1 MSTVYYPSIYD
12 NTYKYAELANNSIV
26 ITTQSGF
33 GAVAAESNSV
43 IICNENGQ
51 WITSSLDN
59 YATSSDITNIQNS
72 IDTLSTYS
80 DILQQSIYSNLTAI
94 NTLQTNLTNN
104 YFTKDEITSS
114 SDMLTNMLGETF
126 NEISREISILSDDVT
141 TISNDV
147 TTLGHAFLS
156 LSNDVQI
163 LSEDIIWMEWD
174 FGSPYVSAD
183 EFDGFFN
190 REGPKQLSGVYK
202 LYGTVTL
209 YIEDITKMTPK
220 VSTLTQGEWV
230 DSLPRFEIS
239 LINSETSRVES
250 VFEEIIEAN
259 RSLITIPVNALI
271 TGRGNNTYEMMT
283 NIILPEP
290 DNINI
295 TVNDFMLLKYNL
307 YLERINRGIFEEKP
321 QE

>member
-1 MSTVYYPSIYD
+1 MSAVYYPSIYD

-33 GAVAAESNSV
+33 GAVAAAENTV

-59 YATSSDITNIQNS
+59 YATSSDISDLQNS

-80 DILQQSIYSNLTAI
+80 DILQQSITSNLNAI
-94 NTLQTNLTNN
+94 NTLQSDLTNN
-104 YFTKDEITSS
+104 YFTKDQITSS
-114 SDMLTNMLGETF
+114 ADILNNMLSETF
-126 NEISREISILSDDVT
+126 NEVYGSLSSLKDDITTLSNGLT
-141 TISNDV
+141 TISN
-147 TTLGHAFLS
+147 
-156 LSNDVQI
+156 NVQI

-174 FGSPYVSAD
+174 FGHPYVSAD

-271 TGRGNNTYEMMT
+271 TGRGNNTYNLMT

-295 TVNDFMLLKYNL
+295 TVNDFLLLKYNL
-307 YLERINRGIFEEKP
+307 YLEIINRGIFEEKP

>member
-33 GAVAAESNSV
+33 GAVAAAENTV

-59 YATSSDITNIQNS
+59 YATSSDISDLQNS

-80 DILQQSIYSNLTAI
+80 DILQQSITSNLNAI
-94 NTLQTNLTNN
+94 NTLQSDLTNN
-104 YFTKDEITSS
+104 YFTKEEVTSTVDEIYTNVGGAFS
-114 SDMLTNMLGETF
+114 MLDSNINT
-126 NEISREISILSDDVT
+126 LSDEVSVLST
-141 TISNDV
+141 NL
-147 TTLGHAFLS
+147 TLLGNEFVS

-163 LSEDIIWMEWD
+163 LSEDIIYMRGRKD
-174 FGSPYVSAD
+174 IDRTANGYD
-183 EFDGFFN
+183 RFFA
-190 REGPKQLSGVYK
+190 RTTTKQLDGMYK

-209 YIEDITKMTPK
+209 YISDITKLTPK
-220 VSTLTQGEWV
+220 VNNLEPEDWL
-230 DSLPRFEIS
+230 DSLPIFEIS
-239 LINSETSRVES
+239 FEDGRYHSRS
-250 VFEEIIEAN
+250 CCQQIIEAN
-259 RSLITIPVNALI
+259 NSLITIPVNVLI
-271 TGRGNNTYEMMT
+271 REGYEVYMQS
-283 NIILPEP
+283 NIILNEP

-295 TVNDFMLLKYNL
+295 TVNDIYLYNYNL
-307 YLERINRGIFEEKP
+307 YLERVNREIFQEWP